1 MQYMNDVN
9 WDIFLETFQANF
21 KFPVS
26 LAQTIIL
33 GLAVILFVIFMLNIV
48 LKLQSNDSQKRATA
62 YKAIIPLVLGFFIM
76 AGSVA
81 ISGALKATS
90 ESLKYSQSV
99 PGGTE
104 GEEIPNYQVQDEGN
118 FIIESMGKGITS
130 FADSILDFAE
140 NTLGMKSFDEL
151 FYAQEVGEGGERTT
165 NAIAPFT
172 ESEWNAI
179 ETVYRGFFIV
189 ATSIFFI
196 MVAMTGYRIMSGAS
210 KMNPREDAYQ
220 DLERWFFVLMVI
232 ALGPVAIRVMLEILN
247 SMSGSLYNITET
259 LRPDSLDYTFNEITT
274 GNFLL
279 TGVLKLYFAY
289 VFLKINVLF
298 IVRKIMLTLLI
309 PLMPIYAVIMGIKK
323 DTDGF
328 DIYLGEVISNLL
340 TGFVYSLVF
349 MLITILTNFGTS
361 KGGII
366 FDYIVLT
373 VAFEIAKVIR
383 NSFQNIFT
391 RAGGVDEER
400 MASGITKTGT
410 AFARKAALVTAGAL
424 LGRKKL
430 SASPTGAKVES
441 AYSGPNGGRIGSGS
455 QGRIEDVQG
464 NRMDPFSASANP
476 QDTFDDMHSKTY
488 GENDGLGAH
497 AVSGEALQNNAQRFM
512 MQGARDDAY
521 NQNFTGRYQENIANS
536 KLAQKGGLVGG
547 LARVAASKRAH
558 SDAVKD
564 VQNKLAEEKYGV
576 PYNKL
581 LDNQKASV
589 KKSFDV
595 LRSGTYKIKTAT
607 NGLERSPNMQNTANG
622 VIEKTTTRGAVIKD
636 NINMVTKA
644 FTGNTR
650 GMQRD
655 LDKHHI
661 GYHLDSEVGRGTYN
675 QVQTDYMSKQKK
687 DQREYDDNKREEKR
701 ALARERQE
709 RIRDELVRSAE
720 DNYDPGYEPS
730 L

>member
-1 MQYMNDVN
+1 MSNVN
-9 WDIFLETFQANF
+9 WDIFIETFQSNF

-33 GLAVILFVIFMLNIV
+33 GLSVILFIIFMLNIV

-76 AGSVA
+76 AGSVV

-90 ESLKYSQSV
+90 ESLKYSQSAV
-99 PGGTE
+99 DSVGGE
-104 GEEIPNYQVQDEGN
+104 DIPDYQVQDEGN
-118 FIIESMGKGITS
+118 FIVESLGKGIIS
-130 FADSILDFAE
+130 FADSLLDFVE

-165 NAIAPFT
+165 NALAPFSVT
-172 ESEWNAI
+172 EWNAI

-220 DLERWFFVLMVI
+220 DLERWFFVLVVI
-232 ALGPVAIRVMLEILN
+232 ALGPIAIRVILEILN

-279 TGVLKLYFAY
+279 TGISKLYFAY
-289 VFLKINVLF
+289 IFLKINVLF
-298 IVRKIMLTLLI
+298 IIRKIMLTLLI
-309 PLMPIYAVIMGIKK
+309 PLMPIYAVILGIKK

-349 MLITILTNFGTS
+349 MLITLLTNFGTRQ
-361 KGGII
+361 GGLI
-366 FDYIVLT
+366 FDFIVLT

-410 AFARKAALVTAGAL
+410 TFAKKAGLLAAGAL
-424 LGRKKL
+424 LGRKG
-430 SASPTGAKVES
+430 ASKSNQSGKVES
-441 AYSGPNGGRIGSGS
+441 AYSNGGGRVGSGS
-455 QGRIEDVQG
+455 QGRIEDLQG
-464 NRMDPFSASANP
+464 NRMDPFSASSNP
-476 QDTFDDMHSKTY
+476 QDTFDNTHSETY
-488 GENDGLGAH
+488 GDNDGMGAH

-521 NQNFTGRYQENIANS
+521 NQNFMGRYQENIANS
-536 KLAQKGGLVGG
+536 KLTQRGGLVGAS
-547 LARVAASKRAH
+547 ARTVASIKAH
-558 SDAVKD
+558 HGAAKD
-564 VQNKLAEEKYGV
+564 VKNKLAEDKFGV
-576 PYNKL
+576 PFNKL
-581 LDNQKASV
+581 MKDQQDSV
-589 KKSFDV
+589 NESFNV
-595 LRSGTYKIKTAT
+595 LRSGSYKVKTAT
-607 NGLERSPNMQNTANG
+607 NGTVRLENMQNTANG
-622 VIEKTTTRGAVIKD
+622 VIEKTATRGDVIKD
-636 NINMVTKA
+636 NISMVTKA

-650 GMQRD
+650 GIQRD
-655 LDKHHI
+655 RDKHHI
-661 GYHLDSEVGRGTYN
+661 GYQLDKEVGRGTYD
-675 QVQTDYMSKQKK
+675 QVKGDYMANQKK
-687 DQREYDDNKREEKR
+687 SQQEFQFKERESARAAEKGSREQ
-701 ALARERQE
+701 AMA
-709 RIRDELVRSAE
+709 DTVRYAE
-720 DNYDPGYEPS
+720 ENYEPGYEPS